1 VLADHPGYIPLRLK
15 AVSTDDLTLVS
26 ACLQDMMLPLSA
38 LHYHEGVFMGLGNRF
53 YWEGA
58 SRFEEWG
65 HYYRVHSSFKIEH
78 VTNVYKKG
86 FEDKE
91 KFLNLLLVTFHDH
104 AIHLLF
110 SDHKEL
116 KLEVSA
122 IAVTV
127 RDVNDPWITETKPD
141 HGA

>member
-1 VLADHPGYIPLRLK
+1 
-15 AVSTDDLTLVS
+15 
-26 ACLQDMMLPLSA
+26 
-38 LHYHEGVFMGLGNRF
+38 MGLGNRF